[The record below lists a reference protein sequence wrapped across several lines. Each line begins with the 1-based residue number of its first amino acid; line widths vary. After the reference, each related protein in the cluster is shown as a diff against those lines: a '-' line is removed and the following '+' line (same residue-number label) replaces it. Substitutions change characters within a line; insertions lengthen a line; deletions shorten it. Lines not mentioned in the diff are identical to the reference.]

1 MDPYIYINKH
11 SLSPELCKDII
22 EIYEKT
28 QNKHR
33 ATTLGGLKEDI
44 LKAMQCYINNITD
57 KAWPTIHEFLKQELT
72 QNVLKYMKTLDD
84 QIGDGNKYKHI
95 TDNIIYNDFH
105 INKYECQHEGK
116 YDYHIDSSLTKGM
129 DQERHITFIWYLNDV
144 EEGGETE
151 MRGNIRIKPESG
163 KLLLFPSTWTY
174 PHCSLKTISNDKYVI
189 VGWLMRKV
197 T

>member
-33 ATTLGGLKEDI
+33 ATTLNGMNEDVFN
-44 LKAMQCYINNITD
+44 AMQCYIKNITD
-57 KAWPTIHEFLKQELT
+57 KDWPAIHEFLKQELT
-72 QNVLKYMKTLDD
+72 NNLKTYMKTLDD
-84 QIGDGNKYKHI
+84 QIGDGNAYQHMKE
-95 TDNIIYNDFH
+95 DIIYNDFH
-105 INKYECQHEGK
+105 INKYECKNEGK
-116 YDYHIDSSLTKGM
+116 YEYHIDRYLTKGM

-144 EEGGETE
+144 AEGGETE
-151 MRGNIRIKPESG
+151 MRGNMRIKPEAG

-174 PHCSLKTISNDKYVI
+174 PHCSRKTISNDKYVI

-197 T
+197 K

>member
-33 ATTLGGLKEDI
+33 ASTLDGLNEDF
-44 LKAMQCYINNITD
+44 LKAMQCYIDNITD
-57 KAWPTIHEFLKQELT
+57 PNWPKIHEFLQKELT
-72 QNVLKYMKTLDD
+72 QNVLKYMKTLDH
-84 QIGDGNKYKHI
+84 QIGDGNKYQHMNE
-95 TDNIIYNDFH
+95 DIIYNTLH
-105 INKYECQHEGK
+105 INKYEYKNEGK
-116 YDYHIDSSLTKGM
+116 YEYHIDRYLPPGM
-129 DQERHITFIWYLNDV
+129 VHERHITFIWYLNDV
-144 EEGGETE
+144 AEGGETE
-151 MRGNIRIKPESG
+151 MKGNLRIKPESG

-174 PHCSLKTISNDKYVI
+174 PHCSRKTISNDKYVI

-197 T
+197 E